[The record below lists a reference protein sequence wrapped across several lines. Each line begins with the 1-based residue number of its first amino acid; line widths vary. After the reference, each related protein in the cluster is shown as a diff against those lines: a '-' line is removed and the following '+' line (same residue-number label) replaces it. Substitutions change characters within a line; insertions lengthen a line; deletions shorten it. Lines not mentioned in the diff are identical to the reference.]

1 MISKIKL
8 AAMLAA
14 MTVALTAA
22 AHSQYDADDDYYRQ
36 GDAAQARPVR
46 LSERLS

>member
-22 AHSQYDADDDYYRQ
+22 AHSQYGETINGQ
-36 GDAAQARPVR
+36 
-46 LSERLS
+46 